1 MKDRQLKLGAILS
14 YAQMAVNVL
23 IGLLYTPVMLRL
35 LGRSEYGL
43 YNTVV
48 STISMLSV
56 MSLGFHSSYIRYYAE
71 YKAVDNQE
79 KIQCLNGIFL
89 TVFSAIGVLALI
101 CGLYLTFHLELVFDK
116 GLTASEYDTARIL
129 MLMMTVNLAIS
140 FPMSTFT
147 SIISAHERYVFL
159 KLVGILKTVFSPLL
173 TLPLLFLGYRSVA
186 LALVTVTVSL
196 LADLIYLIYS
206 RKVLH
211 VQFRFQGIERT
222 MMQSLFGYSLF
233 IAIHIVVDQTNNN
246 MDKVLLGRFVGTE
259 EVAIYSIGF
268 TLYHYY
274 MLFSVGISAVFSP
287 KIHHIVNATH
297 KNKMEQDARLT
308 ELFVKIGRLQF
319 LLLGLIC
326 SGMIFFGKA
335 FIKVWAGSGYENS
348 YYIALLLMIPATV
361 PFIQNVGIEIQRA
374 LNKHKV
380 ANLFYLGMALLN
392 LLVSIQL
399 CQRYGAIGSA
409 AGTSLSFILAN
420 GICINI
426 YYHKACGVNMVVFW
440 KNILRMMLGLILPV
454 VLGCVM
460 SAYMDF
466 DRISTLIIGIIIYVL
481 IYGLSMWLFGM
492 NTFEKRLIQSA
503 LWKKRKE

>member
-1 MKDRQLKLGAILS
+1 MKDRQLKLGAVLS

-79 KIQCLNGIFL
+79 KIKSLNGVFL
-89 TVFSAIGVLALI
+89 AVFSAIGVLALI
-101 CGLYLTFHLELVFDK
+101 CGLYLTVHLELVFDK
-116 GLTASEYDTARIL
+116 GLTASEYETARIL
-129 MLMMTVNLAIS
+129 MLLMTVNLAIS

-211 VQFRFQGIERT
+211 VQFRFKGIDRT
-222 MMQSLFGYSLF
+222 LVKSLFGYSLF
-233 IAIHIVVDQTNNN
+233 IAIHIIVDQINNN

-274 MLFSVGISAVFSP
+274 MLFSVGISSVFSP
-287 KIHHIVNATH
+287 KIHHIVNATQH
-297 KNKMEQDARLT
+297 NKLERSARLT

-326 SGMIFFGKA
+326 SGLVFFGKE

-348 YYIALLLMIPATV
+348 YYVALLLIIPATV

-374 LNKHKV
+374 LNKHKL

-392 LLVSIQL
+392 LLVSIEL

-420 GICINI
+420 GIGINI
-426 YYHKACGVNMVVFW
+426 YYHKACGVNVVVFW
-440 KNILRMMLGLILPV
+440 KNILRMMLGLIPPV
-454 VLGCVM
+454 ILGWVM
-460 SAYMDF
+460 SAYMGF
-466 DRISTLIIGIIIYVL
+466 DRISTLIIGIVIYVL
-481 IYGLSMWLFGM
+481 VYGLSMWLLGM
-492 NTFEKRLIQSA
+492 NTSEKRLIQSA